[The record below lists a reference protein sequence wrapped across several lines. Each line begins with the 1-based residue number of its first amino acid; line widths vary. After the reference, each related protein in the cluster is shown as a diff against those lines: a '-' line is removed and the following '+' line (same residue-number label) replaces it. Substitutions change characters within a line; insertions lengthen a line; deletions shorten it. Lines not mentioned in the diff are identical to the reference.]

1 MENKIN
7 INSVTIYFFIYRI
20 VLFFQK
26 INKRSLLSSII
37 IYLLNIQLNLHSQ
50 ENKIDE
56 WYSHP
61 PKKYTIGGIEIEG
74 TESTDKNVL
83 RYLTGLT
90 VGDVIQIPGEK
101 TADAIKNLMRQGMFD
116 DVQIYIDKIVN
127 NDLFLRIVVAEK
139 PRLSKF
145 TFIGK
150 VKKHE
155 ADDIREKIR
164 LVREKIITDYT
175 IGNIKNTIRDYY
187 VNKGYYFTK
196 VEITQE
202 PDKTTKTPHIILY
215 IKINKGKKVR
225 VKDINFYGNTVLSN
239 AKLRRAL
246 KETKRKR
253 WWNPFNSGKYLEE
266 NLEKDLP
273 NIIEKYNAR
282 GYRDARI
289 IKDTVYFV
297 DDYKVNID
305 IHLEEGHRYYFG
317 KFYWYGNSK
326 YRSGQLDTILN
337 IKEGD
342 VFNQQKLDQ
351 KLYMNPNG
359 YDISS
364 LYMDDGYLFFQIQ
377 PKERQI
383 RNDTIDF
390 DIHIYEGKQATI
402 NKVFVKGNDKTN
414 DKVIYREIRTRPGQ
428 LFRRSDIIRTQR
440 ELAQLGYFDPEK
452 FGVNP
457 TPNPAE
463 GTVDLEY
470 TLEEKPNDQLQLSG
484 GWGGGRVL
492 GTLGVTFNNFS
503 ARNFFKKDAWTPLP
517 SGDGQ
522 RLSIQA
528 QTNGTFYQSYN
539 ISFTEPWLGG
549 KRPNSLTGTLFFT
562 SFAPLGV
569 NKRIKVDGKKITNPN
584 AQFMDIIGSSIG
596 FGKRLKWPDDYFQ
609 MYTSFNY
616 NYYHLNR
623 YTLFQGLNT
632 GFAND
637 FHFTFTLSRN
647 SVDAPIFPKN
657 GSNISFTG
665 QWTPPYSYFVFKDR
679 NISDLTAQEKYK
691 FIEYQKYKFTA
702 EWFTQLTNK
711 KAPEGKEARNLVL
724 RLKMGWGF
732 LAYYRSAMGFSPFER
747 FFLGGSGLSGFQ
759 NFVSREIIALRGYP
773 DNSLSDNF
781 GSPIVSRYT
790 VELRYP
796 LTLNP
801 QATIFILGFAEA
813 GNAFSHLKYFNPFSV
828 KRSAGLGV
836 RIFLPMFGLLGLD
849 YGWGFDNVPGQPGIG
864 NGKGQF
870 HFTIGGF
877 LGEL

>member
-1 MENKIN
+1 MKK
-7 INSVTIYFFIYRI
+7 VH
-20 VLFFQK
+20 LFYIAILIFPLIFHAQE
-26 INKRSLLSSII
+26 LTTE
-37 IYLLNIQLNLHSQ
+37 QLYN
-50 ENKIDE
+50 N
-56 WYSHP
+56 P
-61 PKKYTIGGIEIEG
+61 PKKYTVAGLEIEG
-74 TESTDKNVL
+74 TENIDKNVL
-83 RYLTGLT
+83 KYLTGIS
-90 VGDVIQIPGEK
+90 VGDVIQVPGER
-101 TADAIKNLMRQGMFD
+101 TSDAIKNLMKQGMFD
-116 DVQIYIDKIVN
+116 EVELYIDKIIN
-127 NDLFLRIVVAEK
+127 SEIFLRVVVKEK

-150 VKKHE
+150 VKKHD
-155 ADDIREKIR
+155 ADEIREKIR
-164 LVREKIITDYT
+164 LVREKVITDYT
-175 IGNIKNTIRDYY
+175 IGNIKNIIKDYY
-187 VNKGYYFTK
+187 KNKGYYFTK

-202 PDKTTKTPHIILY
+202 PDKTAKTPHIILY

-225 VKDINFYGNTVLSN
+225 VKDINFYGNHALSSG
-239 AKLRRAL
+239 KLRRTM

-253 WWNPFNSGKYLEE
+253 WWNIFNSGKYLED
-266 NLEKDLP
+266 NLDKDLP
-273 NIIEKYNAR
+273 AIIEKYNAR

-297 DDYKVNID
+297 SDDRVNID
-305 IHLEEGHRYYFG
+305 IYIEEGHKYYFG

-337 IKEGD
+337 IKEGE

-364 LYMDDGYLFFQIQ
+364 LYMDDGYLFFQVQ

-390 DIHIYEGKQATI
+390 DIHIYEGKQAII
-402 NKVFVKGNDKTN
+402 NKVSVKGNDKTN

-457 TPNPAE
+457 VPNPAE

-503 ARNFFKKDAWTPLP
+503 ARNIFKKDAWTPLP

-549 KRPNSLTGTLFFT
+549 KRPNSLTGTVFFT

-569 NKRIKVDGKKITNPN
+569 KKKIKVDGKKIDNPD
-584 AQFMDIIGSSIG
+584 AQFMDIIGSSVG
-596 FGKRLKWPDDYFQ
+596 FGKRLKWPDDYFN
-609 MYTSFNY
+609 MYLSANY

-623 YTLFQGLNT
+623 YSLFQGLST
-632 GFAND
+632 GYAND
-637 FHFTFTLSRN
+637 FHFTFNISRN
-647 SVDAPIFPKN
+647 SIDAPIFPKN

-665 QWTPPYSYFVFKDR
+665 QWTPPYSYFIFKDR
-679 NISDLTAQEKYK
+679 NISDLSSQEKYK

-702 EWFTQLTNK
+702 EWFTQITNK
-711 KAPEGKEARNLVL
+711 KAAEGKEARNLVL

-732 LAYYRSAMGFSPFER
+732 LAYYRKPIGFSPFER
-747 FFLGGSGLSGFQ
+747 FYLGGSGLSGFQ

-773 DNSLSDNF
+773 DNSLSDSY
-781 GSPIVSRYT
+781 GSPIVTRYT
-790 VELRYP
+790 MELRYP

-801 QATIFILGFAEA
+801 QATIFVLGFAEA
-813 GNAFSHLKYFNPFSV
+813 GNAFSNYKYFNPFSV
-828 KRSAGLGV
+828 KRSAGIGL
-836 RIFLPMFGLLGLD
+836 RLFLPMFGLLGLD
-849 YGWGFDNVPGQPGIG
+849 YGWGFDSVPGNPGIG

>member
-1 MENKIN
+1 MNQTLKKIFSLILICFLTTNVLAQN
-7 INSVTIYFFIYRI
+7 IPTTED
-20 VLFFQK
+20 L
-26 INKRSLLSSII
+26 
-37 IYLLNIQLNLHSQ
+37 
-50 ENKIDE
+50 
-56 WYSHP
+56 YSHP

-74 TESTDKNVL
+74 VETLDKNVL
-83 RYLTGLT
+83 RYLSGLS
-90 VGDVIQIPGEK
+90 VGDNIQIPGDK
-101 TADAIKNLMRQGMFD
+101 TADAVKNLMKQGMFD
-116 DVQIYIDKIVN
+116 DVKIYIDKIVS
-127 NDLFLRIVVAEK
+127 DDVFLRIFVVEK
-139 PRLSKF
+139 PRLSKY
-145 TFIGK
+145 TFVGK
-150 VKKHE
+150 IRKSE

-164 LVREKIITDYT
+164 IIREKIITDYT
-175 IGNIKNTIRDYY
+175 IGNIKTTIKEYY
-187 VNKGYYFTK
+187 INKGYYF
-196 VEITQE
+196 VNVDITQQL
-202 PDKTTKTPHIILY
+202 DKTTKTPHVILY
-215 IKINKGKKVR
+215 IKIDKGKKVR
-225 VKDINFYGNTVLSN
+225 INDIRFYGNTVLSSG
-239 AKLRRAL
+239 KLRRSM

-266 NLEKDLP
+266 NLENDLP
-273 NIIEKYNAR
+273 KIIEKYNAR
-282 GYRDARI
+282 GYRDASI
-289 IKDTVYFV
+289 IKDSVYFV
-297 DDYKVNID
+297 DKYKVNID
-305 IHLEEGHRYYFG
+305 IHLEEGRRYYFG

-337 IKEGD
+337 IKEGSAY
-342 VFNQQKLDQ
+342 NQEKLDQ
-351 KLYMNPNG
+351 KLNMNPNG
-359 YDISS
+359 YDVSS

-377 PKERQI
+377 AKERQI

-390 DIHIYEGKQATI
+390 DIHIYEGKQAII
-402 NKVFVKGNDKTN
+402 NKVNVKGNDKTN

-457 TPNPAE
+457 VPNPAE

-492 GTLGVTFNNFS
+492 GTLGVVFNNFS
-503 ARNFFKKDAWTPLP
+503 TRNIFKKGAWAPLP

-528 QTNGTFYQSYN
+528 QTNGVFYQSYN
-539 ISFTEPWLGG
+539 LSFTEPWLGG
-549 KRPNSLTGTLFFT
+549 KRPNSLTGTVFFT

-569 NKRIKVDGKKITNPN
+569 KKKIKVDGKKVDNPN
-584 AQFMDIIGSSIG
+584 AQFMDITGASFG
-596 FGKRLKWPDDYFQ
+596 LGKRLKWPDDYFQ
-609 MYTSFNY
+609 IYTSANY
-616 NYYHLNR
+616 NYYHLNN
-623 YTLFQGLNT
+623 YSLFQGLNS
-632 GFAND
+632 GFANN
-637 FHFTFTLSRN
+637 FYISFNLARN
-647 SVDAPIFPKN
+647 SIDAPIFPKN
-657 GSNISFTG
+657 GSNISITG
-665 QWTPPYSYFVFKDR
+665 QWTPPYSYFIFDNK
-679 NISDLTAQEKYK
+679 NIADLTDQEKYK

-732 LAYYRSAMGFSPFER
+732 LAYYRKAMGFSPFER

-773 DNSLSDNF
+773 DNSLSSSY
-781 GSPIVSRYT
+781 GSPIVTRYT
-790 VELRYP
+790 MELRYP

-801 QATIFILGFAEA
+801 QATIFVLGFAEA
-813 GNAFSHLKYFNPFSV
+813 GNAFDNFKYFNPFSV
-828 KRSAGLGV
+828 KRSAGLGI

-849 YGWGFDNVPGQPGIG
+849 YGWGFDKVPGNPGIG